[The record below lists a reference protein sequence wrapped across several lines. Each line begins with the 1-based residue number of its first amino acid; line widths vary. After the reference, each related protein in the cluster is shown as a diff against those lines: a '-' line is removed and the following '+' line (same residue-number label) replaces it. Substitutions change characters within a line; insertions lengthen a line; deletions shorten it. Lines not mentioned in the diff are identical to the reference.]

1 MEFTSAVDG
10 ITSEVLQ
17 AAIEVHRRLGP
28 GLLEST
34 YETCLA
40 FELTARGLRVERQ
53 KSFPLLY
60 RSITL
65 EHAYRV
71 DLLVQESVI
80 VEIKAIEQLV
90 PIHYAQ
96 LLSYLRLAR
105 LPVGLLIN
113 FNVTS
118 LKRGIRRV
126 VNSYI
131 PSPRPP
137 RSSASSA
144 FEGNVE

>member
-1 MEFTSAVDG
+1 MEFTSEVDG
-10 ITSEVLQ
+10 ITSEVLH
-17 AAIEVHRRLGP
+17 AAIEVHRDLGP
-28 GLLEST
+28 GLLESS
-34 YETCLA
+34 YETCLE
-40 FELTARGLRVERQ
+40 FELVERGLRVERQ
-53 KSFPLLY
+53 KPFPLVY
-60 RSITL
+60 RSIKL
-65 EHAYRV
+65 EPAYRV
-71 DLLVQESVI
+71 DLLVQDSVI
-80 VEIKAIEQLV
+80 VEVKALEQVLPV
-90 PIHYAQ
+90 HYAQ

-118 LKRGIRRV
+118 LKKGIRRV

-144 FEGNVE
+144 FGGNIE

>member
-1 MEFTSAVDG
+1 MEFTSAIDG
-10 ITSEVLQ
+10 VTGEVIR

-34 YETCLA
+34 YEACLA
-40 FELTARGLRVERQ
+40 FELTDRGLRAERQ
-53 KSFPLLY
+53 RPFPLFY
-60 RSITL
+60 RSIKL
-65 EHAYRV
+65 EPAYRV

-80 VEIKAIEQLV
+80 VEVKALEQLLPV
-90 PIHYAQ
+90 HHAQ
-96 LLSYLRLAR
+96 LLSYLRLAA

-118 LKRGIRRV
+118 PKRGIRRI
-126 VNSYI
+126 VNSYS

-144 FEGNVE
+144 FRGNVS

>member
-1 MEFTSAVDG
+1 MEFTSAIDG
-10 ITSEVLQ
+10 VTAEVIR

-40 FELTARGLRVERQ
+40 FELTDRGLGAERQ
-53 KSFPLLY
+53 RPFPLVY
-60 RSITL
+60 RSIKL
-65 EHAYRV
+65 EPAYRV

-80 VEIKAIEQLV
+80 VEVKALEQLLPV
-90 PIHYAQ
+90 HHAQ
-96 LLSYLRLAR
+96 LLSYLRLAG
-105 LPVGLLIN
+105 LSVGLLIN

-137 RSSASSA
+137 SSSASSA
-144 FEGNVE
+144 LKGNVS